1 MPKAVSNIDTA
12 FFEDVTAITLTMDD
26 LIQQLAALL
35 DQPEPMRVLSNLHR
49 ENRKVRALVFTQRNQ
64 IKTARRP

>member
-1 MPKAVSNIDTA
+1 
-12 FFEDVTAITLTMDD
+12 MDD

-49 ENRKVRALVFTQRNQ
+49 ENRNVRALVFTQRNQ

>member
-1 MPKAVSNIDTA
+1 MPKAVSNIDTE

>member
-49 ENRKVRALVFTQRNQ
+49 ENRNVRALVFTQRNQ